1 MSNELLKRISDGDL
15 SAVNTET
22 IKNQLGMY
30 LLAEAQTQLQANVK
44 LIDVLNIL
52 QDKYIAKSMQ
62 YIEENDDE
70 TAIEYLPKMIE
81 NITNCL
87 NTSNNIIRSVVDN
100 KEIQNLMIINQD
112 NRQINL
118 NGDKDETKVALEDPV
133 SREKVR
139 EAVSKILAFVETEV
153 NNSEINT
160 AEFTDIDNGGGN

>member
-1 MSNELLKRISDGDL
+1 MSNEILKRISEGDL
-15 SAVNTET
+15 SQVNSEL
-22 IKNQLGMY
+22 IKNQIGMY

-44 LIDVLNIL
+44 LIDTLNIL

-70 TAIEYLPKMIE
+70 TAVEYLPKMID
-81 NITNCL
+81 NIAKCL
-87 NTSNNIIRSVVDN
+87 TMSNNIISSVVEN
-100 KEIQNLMIINQD
+100 KGIQNLMIINQD

-118 NGDKDETKVALEDPV
+118 NGNEEETKVALEDPV

-153 NNSEINT
+153 NNT
-160 AEFTDIDNGGGN
+160 EFTEIDSDGDNNG